1 METTQRLSRLTRE
14 ERKDLYPSS
23 DDEILDQA
31 RRRFQEAQDAENDE
45 RIQQAQALRFRSG
58 QHWSEGQLA
67 QRTQEGQ
74 ELPSLVIP
82 RTESYIQQVLNSYR
96 KNPLGLRVRAKS
108 GVATKE
114 VADVL
119 EGKLREIE
127 QDSRAD
133 LAYTAAFSQALG
145 QGEGYFRLAT
155 DYEAWDSFQRCVKI
169 LPVYSRFAVYPDPS
183 STDPAGLDM
192 DWCFIIT
199 RMSHDAFCQRYE
211 KEPGEVAAWAG
222 YGDSDWVTRDEVMVA
237 DYYYKTIETLTIVQF
252 PDGTV
257 LEKTPE
263 LGTLDPT
270 WPTRETRRTT
280 VQWVQLC
287 GYAVLGKERWP
298 GQYIPVIRVEGQ
310 RLDLDGR
317 ARRTGMVQA
326 SADSAFAYDVY
337 ASAEMAAIMLA
348 PKAPYILY
356 AEQIAGYEGHW
367 NQANDG
373 HMPYLPVKAIV
384 INGQLLPPPQRQVAE
399 PAIQAITQARM
410 GAAADLQASLG
421 MFDPTKLNPSA
432 DQSGVALENRQVQGE
447 QSNYSYAAN
456 LAWSIRA
463 CGVQILDLLPKLYS
477 GPTDLR
483 QIGPD
488 GAVTMTKVN
497 QPYTDASGQQQ
508 LKLPL
513 GKGSYDVVISAGP
526 SYETSR
532 METSEKLGTMLAAVQ
547 PEVQRYFLDTWAG
560 SLDFPGSQD
569 LANRF
574 RTLVPPEALQASEG
588 QQPEQQV
595 AMLQNQVQQATQQL
609 QVLQQQLQESKQT
622 EQVATQSLAL
632 TEQENARL
640 KTQAADKRQTN
651 ALETQKAAWD
661 HEEAMQANA
670 IKAAELRLK
679 FGEALANQA
688 IEQERLQIE
697 REQVHL
703 ANVRYVREQ
712 NGTTEQG

>member
-1 METTQRLSRLTRE
+1 METTQRLQRLTSE
-14 ERKDLYPSS
+14 ERRDLNPRS
-23 DDEILDQA
+23 DEDILDQA
-31 RRRFQEAQDAENDE
+31 RARFSLAQDAETDE
-45 RIQQAQALRFRSG
+45 RSQQYQALKFRSG

-67 QRTQEGQ
+67 QRSQEGQ

-82 RTESYIQQVLNSYR
+82 RTESYIQQTLNSYR
-96 KNPLGLRVRAKS
+96 KNPLGMRVRAKS
-108 GVATKE
+108 GGASKE

-133 LAYTAAFSQALG
+133 LAYTSAFSQALG

-155 DYEAWDSFQRCVKI
+155 DYESWDSFQQCVKI

-192 DWCFIIT
+192 QWCFVTT
-199 RMSHDAFCQRYE
+199 RMSHDAFCSRYE
-211 KEPGEVAAWAG
+211 KEPAEVALWAG
-222 YGDSDWVTRDEVMVA
+222 YGDSEWVTRDEVMVA
-237 DYYYKTIETLTIVQF
+237 DYYYKTIESLTIVQF

-263 LGTLDPT
+263 LGELDPT

-287 GYAVLGKERWP
+287 GYAVLQKTRWP

-356 AEQIAGYEGHW
+356 AEQIAGFEGHW

-384 INGQLLPPPQRQVAE
+384 VNGQLLPPPQRQVAE

-421 MFDPTKLNPSA
+421 MFDASLGAPSNEV
-432 DQSGVALENRQVQGE
+432 SGKAIDARKVEGE
-447 QSNYSYAAN
+447 QTNYSYAAN

-463 CGVQILDLLPKLYS
+463 CGVQILDLLPKLYA

-497 QPYTDASGQQQ
+497 QPRTDSQGQPQEA
-508 LKLPL
+508 LML

-532 METSEKLGTMLAAVQ
+532 METSEKLGTMLAAVP
-547 PEVQRYFLDTWAG
+547 PEIQRYFMDTWAG

-569 LANRF
+569 LANRL

-588 QQPEQQV
+588 QKPEQQV
-595 AMLQNQVQQATQQL
+595 AMLQNQVQQAGQQL
-609 QVLQQQLQESKQT
+609 QVLQQQLQESQQT
-622 EQVATQSLAL
+622 EQVATQQLAL

-640 KTQAADKRQTN
+640 KTQAADKTRDLQLDMQR
-651 ALETQKAAWD
+651 AKWD
-661 HEEAMQANA
+661 HQEAMLANQ

-679 FGEALANQA
+679 YGEAMQQQA
-688 IEQERLQIE
+688 MEQERLAMD
-697 REQVHL
+697 REQMM
-703 ANVRYVREQ
+703 Q
-712 NGTTEQG
+712 STNGIAEEE